1 MRLVLAVI
9 VTSVFVAQ
17 IPQTVRLWADQELQA
32 QLAVEYEESRRF
44 VDSLPQK
51 H

>member
-9 VTSVFVAQ
+9 VTSLFVAQ
-17 IPQTVRLWADQELQA
+17 IPQAIRLWADQELQA
-32 QLAVEYEESRRF
+32 QLAIEHEESRRF
-44 VDSLPQK
+44 IGSLPQK